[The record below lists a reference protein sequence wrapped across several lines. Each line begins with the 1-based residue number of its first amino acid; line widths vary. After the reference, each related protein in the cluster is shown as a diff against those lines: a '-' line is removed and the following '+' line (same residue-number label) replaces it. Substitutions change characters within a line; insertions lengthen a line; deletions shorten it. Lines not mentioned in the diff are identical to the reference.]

1 MKPKPN
7 KRIDKLL
14 GDLGLHPHSLDPA
27 EAAGDLEKFAPPPPI
42 RLTGPCGKC
51 CYSSE
56 ANARKSGNQ
65 IKSHGANTSKVARY
79 RRERTPKGC
88 ERTVQEQP
96 ASRFLASS
104 FLHPL
109 TCGLRRGR
117 ATCAA
122 RKAWH
127 LTSAKNV
134 GSSNSSGT
142 TRNAGRN
149 RRNHT
154 QSPSTD
160 ES

>member
-1 MKPKPN
+1 MKPKTN

-14 GDLGLHPHSLDPA
+14 GELGLH
-27 EAAGDLEKFAPPPPI
+27 F
-42 RLTGPCGKC
+42 
-51 CYSSE
+51 
-56 ANARKSGNQ
+56 
-65 IKSHGANTSKVARY
+65 SKVARY
-79 RRERTPKGC
+79 RRKRMPKEC
-88 ERTVQEQP
+88 ERTAQAQP
-96 ASRFLASS
+96 ASRSLASS

-117 ATCAA
+117 ATSAA

-127 LTSAKNV
+127 LTSAKNI
-134 GSSNSSGT
+134 GSRKSSGT

-149 RRNHT
+149 RRNHP